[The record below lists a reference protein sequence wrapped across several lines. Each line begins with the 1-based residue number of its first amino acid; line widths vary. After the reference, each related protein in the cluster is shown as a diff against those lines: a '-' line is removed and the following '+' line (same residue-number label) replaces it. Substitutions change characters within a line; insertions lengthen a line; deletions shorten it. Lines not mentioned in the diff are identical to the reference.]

1 METTTIKKLFTG
13 FGLVMVFLVV
23 QACTVKPIYNNLDRL
38 VTWQAGDYLALN
50 REQKASLRR
59 ELGILL
65 DWHRQSHLILYAE
78 LLSGLPQA
86 YSDGVSPKMIEELFD
101 QLLMWG
107 EEIESKSLP
116 MMSDVLLSLDKDQI
130 DHLESQFKSS
140 NAEWVLA
147 EQGES
152 LSDYQRGWAEEIE
165 EGLERFTGRLNT
177 NQRSY
182 LEIKSLAYQ
191 PERELWGEYRQR
203 WQKDFFALLRSNDR
217 DRFYFR
223 FVKLVENRESY
234 YGDEFEEV
242 YEANLDLS
250 REAAAHLLSNLTE
263 KQSAK
268 FNKTLNS
275 LSQDFRELAQDK

>member
-1 METTTIKKLFTG
+1 MA
-13 FGLVMVFLVV
+13 FLIL

-50 REQKASLRR
+50 REQKVSLRR

-140 NAEWVLA
+140 NEEWVFA

-152 LSDYQRGWAEEIE
+152 LSDYQRGWAQEIE

-191 PERELWGEYRQR
+191 PERALWGEYRQR
-203 WQKDFFALLRSNDR
+203 WQKDFFVLLRSNDR

-223 FVKLVENRESY
+223 FVELVENRESY

-263 KQSAK
+263 KQSIK

>member
-1 METTTIKKLFTG
+1 METTTLKKLFTS
-13 FGLVMVFLVV
+13 FGLLVTFLIL
-23 QACTVKPIYNNLDRL
+23 QACSVKPIYNNLDRL
-38 VTWQAGDYLALN
+38 VTWQAGEYLALS

-59 ELGILL
+59 ELGIIL

-101 QLLMWG
+101 QLIMWG

-116 MMSDVLLSLDKDQI
+116 MMSDVLLSLDKDQV
-130 DHLESQFKSS
+130 DHLESQFNSS
-140 NAEWVLA
+140 NEEWVLA

-165 EGLERFTGRLNT
+165 EGLERFTGRLNAS
-177 NQRSY
+177 QQSY

-203 WQKDFFALLRSNDR
+203 WQKDFFELLRTDEK
-217 DRFYFR
+217 DRFHDLF
-223 FVKLVENRESY
+223 FELVKNREDY
-234 YGDEFEEV
+234 YGSEFEEI

-263 KQSAK
+263 KQAAK

-275 LSQDFRELAQDK
+275 LSQDFRELAQKQ

>member
-13 FGLVMVFLVV
+13 FVLAVAFLIL
-23 QACTVKPIYNNLDRL
+23 QACSVKPIYNNLDRL
-38 VTWQAGDYLALN
+38 VTWQAGEYLALS

-59 ELGILL
+59 ELGIVL

-107 EEIESKSLP
+107 EQIESKSLP
-116 MMSDVLLSLDKDQI
+116 MMSDVLLSLDKDQV
-130 DHLESQFKSS
+130 DHLESQFNSS
-140 NAEWVLA
+140 NEEWVLA

-165 EGLERFTGRLNT
+165 EGLERFTGRLNSS
-177 NQRSY
+177 QQSY

-203 WQKDFFALLRSNDR
+203 WQKDFFELLRTDEKDCFH
-217 DRFYFR
+217 DRFLEL
-223 FVKLVENRESY
+223 VKNREDY
-234 YGDEFEEV
+234 YGSEFEEI

-263 KQSAK
+263 KQAAK
-268 FNKTLNS
+268 FNKTLNN
-275 LSQDFRELAQDK
+275 LSQDFRELAQQQ

>member
-38 VTWQAGDYLALN
+38 VTWQAGAYLALN

-140 NAEWVLA
+140 NEEWVLV

-152 LSDYQRGWAEEIE
+152 LSDYQRGWADEIE

-223 FVKLVENRESY
+223 FVELVENRESY

-263 KQSAK
+263 KQSIK